1 MQLAD
6 VAKKAG
12 VSVTTVSRVINYDP
26 NVKASTRLRVERVLK
41 ELNYYPNLHAQ
52 SLAGRGSKTLGFLA
66 SNLDNPFFIDI
77 YRRFEQLAE
86 EKGYDSVVA
95 ATHFDPDRLRVG
107 IRSMA
112 GRRVAGIAA
121 MVSEIE
127 PQVVEELSKIGI
139 PVVFLDVG
147 CAGEHVTNIRFN
159 YRKGMRQL
167 VEYLYSLGHRRM
179 AFISYPLPLWATEER
194 RTTFLETMGQYGA
207 AAHVLPASSDNF
219 VSGREAAG
227 ALVASGFAPTAILCV
242 NDLTAVGVLKELS
255 ERGISVPRQ
264 ISVTGFD
271 NIALS
276 QVTIPSLTTIHIPGE
291 QIARLAFQALVSSS
305 NGPSIM
311 GQEITVDPELIVRQS
326 TGPAPANA
334 DRPNDV

>member
-1 MQLAD
+1 
-6 VAKKAG
+6 
-12 VSVTTVSRVINYDP
+12 
-26 NVKASTRLRVERVLK
+26 
-41 ELNYYPNLHAQ
+41 
-52 SLAGRGSKTLGFLA
+52 
-66 SNLDNPFFIDI
+66 
-77 YRRFEQLAE
+77 
-86 EKGYDSVVA
+86 
-95 ATHFDPDRLRVG
+95 
-107 IRSMA
+107 
-112 GRRVAGIAA
+112 
-121 MVSEIE
+121 
-127 PQVVEELSKIGI
+127 
-139 PVVFLDVG
+139 
-147 CAGEHVTNIRFN
+147 
-159 YRKGMRQL
+159 
-167 VEYLYSLGHRRM
+167 
-179 AFISYPLPLWATEER
+179 
-194 RTTFLETMGQYGA
+194 LETMGQYGA
-207 AAHVLPASSDNF
+207 AAHVLPASSDKF

-276 QVTIPSLTTIHIPGE
+276 QVTIPSLTTIQIPGE